1 MASTAYTSRIVQIG
15 DVPLGGHH
23 PVRIQSMTSTNT
35 MDTRA
40 TVEQSVRMIEAGC
53 EYVRITAPGV
63 REAENLRLIKKEL
76 RARGYTTPLIA
87 DIHYQPKAALIA
99 AQHVE
104 KVRINPGNYV
114 DRKRG
119 RITYS
124 EAEYNAEIERIH
136 ERIRPLIEVCRQH
149 GTALRIGS
157 NHGSLSERILL
168 KYGDTPTGMV
178 ESALEF
184 IHICEDL
191 GYRDLVISMKAS
203 NVKVMVQANRLL
215 VSRMLELGMDYPLH
229 LGVTEAGDA
238 EDGRIKS
245 AAGIGPLLADGI
257 GDTIRVSL
265 TEEPEFE
272 IPVARDIITAANPDG
287 NAGRLLLGNEY
298 RMDPFIYSR
307 RNTNAIAGAG
317 AGRPPLVVVSTGG
330 EREEM
335 PPFKADFKPD
345 LLAFNTNEPMV
356 TLKRNEPGGESVK
369 PLIIRTEKDL
379 KKNLPGLSPG
389 DLLVFNPGE
398 GTNAA
403 AMRSW
408 FTRLADEDLS
418 NPVLLKVD
426 YPVLTIDELL
436 VRSAVD
442 SATLL
447 VDGLADGLW
456 ITAEEVPLADV
467 SELAYGILQATG
479 ERISKTEYIA
489 CPSCG
494 RTLFNIQA
502 TLQVIKQRTAHLKG
516 LKIGVMGCCVNGP
529 GEMADAHYGYV
540 GAGKGKIT
548 LYKGRQIMK
557 TGIREE
563 LAVDELIRL
572 IKENGDW
579 K

>member
-1 MASTAYTSRIVQIG
+1 MASTAYTSRIVSIG
-15 DVPLGGHH
+15 DLPLGGDH
-23 PVRIQSMTSTNT
+23 PVRIQSMTTTNT
-35 MDTRA
+35 MDTQA
-40 TVEQSVRMIEAGC
+40 TVKQSIRMIEAGC

-63 REAENLRLIKKEL
+63 KEAENLRTIKKAL
-76 RARGYTTPLIA
+76 RKRGYTTPLIA
-87 DIHYQPKAALIA
+87 DIHYQPKAALLA
-99 AQHVE
+99 ARYVE

-119 RITYS
+119 RLGYS
-124 EAEYNAEIERIH
+124 DAEYRNET
-136 ERIRPLIEVCRQH
+136 ERIRERLKPLIEVCRQY

-168 KYGDTPTGMV
+168 KYGDTPEGMV

-184 IHICEDL
+184 VRICEDL
-191 GYRDLVISMKAS
+191 GYRNMVLSMKAS

-215 VSRMLELGMDYPLH
+215 VRKMLESGMDYPMH

-245 AAGIGPLLADGI
+245 AAGIGPLLMDGI

-272 IPVARDIITAANPDG
+272 MPVAKDIIAAVHGSDAPRRMLFNREHSFDPYAYTRRKSEEV
-287 NAGRLLLGNEY
+287 AGTGGSKSPR
-298 RMDPFIYSR
+298 
-307 RNTNAIAGAG
+307 
-317 AGRPPLVVVSTGG
+317 VVVSMESDKNRKAVFKPGLEPDLIDG
-330 EREEM
+330 EADGPRMRLTDREANGTVDIKVMGTEERLREE
-335 PPFKADFKPD
+335 
-345 LLAFNTNEPMV
+345 
-356 TLKRNEPGGESVK
+356 
-369 PLIIRTEKDL
+369 IQ
-379 KKNLPGLSPG
+379 NLQQGAI
-389 DLLVFNPGE
+389 LVFNPDDK
-398 GTNAA
+398 TSAIDL
-403 AMRSW
+403 RQW
-408 FTRLADEDLS
+408 FDFLYDHQVK
-418 NPVLLKVD
+418 NPVILHRELPSLHPEKLLIKAS
-426 YPVLTIDELL
+426 IEF
-436 VRSAVD
+436 A
-442 SATLL
+442 ALL
-447 VDGLADGLW
+447 VDGLLDGIWLVADN
-456 ITAEEVPLADV
+456 TTPQ
-467 SELAYGILQATG
+467 ELAELSFGILQATG

-494 RTLFNIQA
+494 RTLFNIQS

-548 LYKGRQIMK
+548 LYKGKQIMK

-563 LAVDELIRL
+563 EAVDELIRL
-572 IKENGDW
+572 IKENDDW